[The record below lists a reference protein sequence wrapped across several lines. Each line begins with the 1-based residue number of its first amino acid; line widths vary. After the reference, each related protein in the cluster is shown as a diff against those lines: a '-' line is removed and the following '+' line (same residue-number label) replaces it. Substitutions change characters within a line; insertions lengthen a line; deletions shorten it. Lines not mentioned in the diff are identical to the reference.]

1 MIYFK
6 EENYQTIY
14 NISCATFFLLFV
26 NLILSDYVE
35 TGVILDMDSF
45 IFCFGNSEKTIYPLI
60 ISFIIN
66 LLIVPI
72 VKISITNKWGPTF
85 YIPLFTILVC
95 VINGI
100 ACYICI
106 NNTLALGSAMIL
118 LCENVLILYIYNSG
132 KNDIENVQLS
142 QKQTPL
148 LHGKLIQIFYPIKW
162 DKKRYNCERP
172 LNPLV

>member
-1 MIYFK
+1 MLPPPPTTIFIKFNRYIFREKIFKFQESVLMIYFK
-6 EENYQTIY
+6 EENYKTIY

-106 NNTLALGSAMIL
+106 NNTLALGSAMI
-118 LCENVLILYIYNSG
+118 
-132 KNDIENVQLS
+132 
-142 QKQTPL
+142 
-148 LHGKLIQIFYPIKW
+148 
-162 DKKRYNCERP
+162 
-172 LNPLV
+172 